1 MTTPARSLGGV
12 SARARVENRRRRL
25 LDAALDVVGER
36 GVADFTMTAVCRS
49 ANLTERYFY
58 ESFARREDVLTA
70 LFDEVAANAL
80 DHAVAAA
87 DAAAPAGLERRAG
100 AAIGAVVRLLAEDPR
115 SARLYRE
122 AVGHPG
128 LAARRRD
135 TVTAFAAFLA
145 GLVADEHPALR
156 GRDDLV
162 VDTVVLTGGI
172 VEAVGAWLDGRL
184 PVAQDAL
191 VVRCTRLVV
200 AAARQ
205 PAPEHP
211 STASAPRE

>member
-1 MTTPARSLGGV
+1 VNTSARSLGGV
-12 SARARVENRRRRL
+12 SARARTEDRRRRL

-58 ESFARREDVLTA
+58 ESFTRREDLLTA
-70 LFDEVAANAL
+70 LFDGVAARAL
-80 DHAVAAA
+80 DRATHAA
-87 DAAAPAGLERRAG
+87 DAVAPAGLERRAR
-100 AAIGAVVRLLAEDPR
+100 AAVGAVTRLLAEDPR
-115 SARLYRE
+115 AARLYRE

-128 LAARRRD
+128 LAARRQD

-145 GLVADEHPALR
+145 DLVTDEHPALH

-191 VVRCTRLVV
+191 VGRCTRLVV

-205 PAPEHP
+205 LATEHP
-211 STASAPRE
+211 PTASGSRE